1 MGMQERL
8 KPSEAGKNHVFL
20 GKEKLKANVGM
31 KILRQGEESYYAL
44 LDAGVNWYEAEAE
57 LEFYVQEGN
66 EISLMIT
73 RLIGKNGKIAQIV
86 LEDMPGSIARLWAR
100 FFLETEEKLAV
111 EIQDLGFGEIRP
123 SSGHV
128 WREKVDIY

>member
-1 MGMQERL
+1 MGITCE
-8 KPSEAGKNHVFL
+8 KGKKIIENVEKVMVGKREVITFL
-20 GKEKLKANVGM
+20 LT
-31 KILRQGEESYYAL
+31 AL
-44 LDAGVNWYEAEAE
+44 LSGGHV
-57 LEFYVQEGN
+57 L
-66 EISLMIT
+66 
-73 RLIGKNGKIAQIV
+73 